1 MKSTL
6 LLLLSLGLVLLT
18 TPAHANLCDSVKD
31 RVTTGDTKGNDIAK
45 VTASAGNNAD
55 KQTLKSRDLEP
66 KVIRGHYNFFGT
78 VVTQLKY
85 VYVLSKK
92 DGVWTM
98 IIPYRPII
106 NDVVPNRVDFNS
118 THAG

>member
-66 KVIRGHYNFFGT
+66 KVIRGHSFLIILDCT
-78 VVTQLKY
+78 PKRL
-85 VYVLSKK
+85 LSSS
-92 DGVWTM
+92 WE
-98 IIPYRPII
+98 
-106 NDVVPNRVDFNS
+106 
-118 THAG
+118 